1 MSSPTQQTDT
11 PAASGRHAKLRAA
24 LSHAA
29 LNGPAL
35 KGNTDQSDI
44 EHPGSK
50 YIKQHIPINVTSGH
64 STLGC
69 SDPGWSHTNGNI

>member
-35 KGNTDQSDI
+35 KGSTDQYNS
-44 EHPGSK
+44 ERPGSK
-50 YIKQHIPINVTSGH
+50 YIKLHIPINTTAGH
-64 STLGC
+64 STLG
-69 SDPGWSHTNGNI
+69 